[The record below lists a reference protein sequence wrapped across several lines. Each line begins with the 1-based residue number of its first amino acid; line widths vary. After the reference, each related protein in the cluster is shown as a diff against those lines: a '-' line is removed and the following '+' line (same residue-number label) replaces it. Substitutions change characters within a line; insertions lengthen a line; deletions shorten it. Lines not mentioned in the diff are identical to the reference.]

1 MTQRKPL
8 AVAVAAALGASSFAL
23 SGPVLAQDAVDDSGE
38 PIEEI
43 VTTGSRIKRSTNT
56 QSQEIITFTIED
68 MELAGDI
75 SVADALRSS
84 TMNSFGSFRENSG
97 SSAQS
102 NATLNLRGVGSS
114 RTLILINGRRVV
126 GSPSLGGGGTVNLNM
141 IPFSA
146 VDRIEIIADGASAI
160 YGSDAI
166 AGVVNIILKKNYDG
180 LRFQARYGDRDR
192 DDGSETSFS
201 LQTGASS
208 DRGSVTMGIEY
219 DSRDAIFDGDRE
231 YWKAN
236 WFDNDGDGYVTGYA
250 ETVGV
255 SYYGFTV
262 YNPDYEPATITDPN
276 DPTGTIPNPN
286 YIPFSNTNPA
296 SWEVLPGNNCPT
308 AQPGGDTFNNGF
320 IGAVKADLVFGP
332 DTGFYCGYAYALVSA
347 NRASIERI
355 NSYVSAD
362 YELTDDISVF
372 ADIIIG
378 QNESFGRYAP
388 PAAPG
393 PTIPGDPR
401 NEGIG
406 APSGYFRWVDIGTR
420 DNIVNDNFTDV
431 NVGAKG
437 DLTDTISWDLNYTY
451 SNYVSASV
459 GQYYLSYAGL
469 EYNINYDI
477 QDFDTFI
484 NNLKHTTL
492 NDDRQK
498 LEKVFAGMQFD
509 LFELSGGTASAYVAA
524 EYYTVNYAALVDAQ
538 SEAGLVGGS
547 AGNSAR
553 GYRDVTA
560 FAAEA
565 IFPVTDYLEVDA
577 AVRYD
582 EYSDFGNATSPR
594 VGATLEVPGV
604 DGLVLKASYGQ
615 GFRAPDLSDLYGAT
629 SFSAEFAID
638 NYGCQLAG
646 QDPCPRRQ
654 FDTFIGSNP
663 TLDAEKSETFSFG
676 VEYTFFDTVKTS
688 INYFTLDLE
697 DAILYTSAQD
707 QLDVDFQTS
716 GGNPQVTR
724 NQSGSVTRIEAG
736 FQNGVTVLN
745 REVVDF
751 QASTSFDTGF
761 GLWSADFNWS
771 HYLNY
776 DAEESYGTGDLY
788 NAAGVLGLPD
798 NRMSFLL
805 RWELGDSWFSSL
817 NVDYIGESNSRISDA
832 YWDSWTT
839 ANMTVGYATDN
850 FGTFTVGAT
859 NLTDEDPPLD
869 DIGQPK
875 EQDGYLYG
883 WTGRVWF
890 ARYSIEF

>member
-1 MTQRKPL
+1 MTKRKPL

-23 SGPVLAQDAVDDSGE
+23 SGPVLAQDAVDESGE

-84 TMNSFGSFRENSG
+84 TMNTLGSFRESSG
-97 SSAQS
+97 NSAQS
-102 NATLNLRGVGSS
+102 NATLNLRGVGSA

-146 VDRIEIIADGASAI
+146 VDRIEVIADGASAI

-192 DDGSETSFS
+192 DDGSETSVS
-201 LQTGASS
+201 LTAGATS

-219 DSRDAIFDGDRE
+219 DSRDPIFDADRDFT
-231 YWKAN
+231 KAN
-236 WFDNDGDGYVTGYA
+236 WFDSDGDGYVTGYA

-255 SYYGFTV
+255 SFYGFTV
-262 YNPDYEPATITDPN
+262 FNPDYDDTLAFDPN
-276 DPTGTIPNPN
+276 
-286 YIPFSNTNPA
+286 NTA
-296 SWEVLPGNNCPT
+296 SWEVIPGNNCPF

-320 IGAVKADLVFGP
+320 IGAVKSDLVFGP
-332 DTGFYCGYAYALVSA
+332 DTGYYCGYAFALVSA
-347 NRASIERI
+347 NRASMERV
-355 NSYVSAD
+355 NTYVSAE

-372 ADIIIG
+372 ADVIIG

-401 NEGIG
+401 NEGID

-420 DNIVNDNFTDV
+420 DNVVNDNFTDI
-431 NVGAKG
+431 NFGAKG
-437 DLTDTISWDLNYTY
+437 DLTDSISWDLNYTY
-451 SNYVSASV
+451 SNYVSSSV

-477 QDFDTFI
+477 TDFETFV
-484 NNLKHTTL
+484 NNLKITTL

-524 EYYTVNYAALVDAQ
+524 EYYTVDYAALVDAQ

-553 GYRDVTA
+553 GERDVTA

-565 IFPVTDYLEVDA
+565 IFPVTDYLELDA
-577 AVRYD
+577 AIRYD

-594 VGATLEVPGV
+594 VGATMEVPGV
-604 DGLVLKASYGQ
+604 DGLILKASYGQ

-629 SFSAEFAID
+629 SFSAESATD

-646 QDPCPRRQ
+646 QSPCPSRQ
-654 FDTFIGSNP
+654 FDTYIGSNP
-663 TLDAEKSETFSFG
+663 NLDAEKSETFSFG
-676 VEYTFFDTVKTS
+676 VEYTFFDTVKAS
-688 INYFTLDLE
+688 VNYFDLTLE

-724 NQSGSVTRIEAG
+724 SASGSVTRIEAG
-736 FQNGVTVLN
+736 FQNGVVDLN
-745 REVVDF
+745 REVVDLA
-751 QASTSFDTGF
+751 ASASLDSSF
-761 GLWSADFNWS
+761 GLWSANFNWS

-776 DAEESYGTGDLY
+776 DSEVSYGTGDLY
-788 NAAGVLGLPD
+788 NAVGALGFPE
-798 NRMSFLL
+798 NRMNFLL

-817 NVDYIGESNSRISDA
+817 NIDYIGENKSTISDEV
-832 YWDSWTT
+832 WDGWTT
-839 ANMTVGYATDN
+839 ANLSVGYATDN
-850 FGTFTVGAT
+850 WGTFTVGAT
-859 NLTDEDPPLD
+859 NLTDEDPILD
-869 DIGQPK
+869 ESTGEMVAEYIYDH
-875 EQDGYLYG
+875 
-883 WTGRVWF
+883 TGRVWF

>member
-1 MTQRKPL
+1 MTNRKPL

-68 MELAGDI
+68 MELSGDI

-84 TMNSFGSFRENSG
+84 TMNTIGSFRESSG

-102 NATLNLRGVGSS
+102 NATINLRGVGAG
-114 RTLILINGRRVV
+114 RTLVLLNGRRVS
-126 GSPSLGGGGTVNLNM
+126 GSPSLGGGGTVNLNL

-146 VDRIEIIADGASAI
+146 VDRIEVIADGASAI

-166 AGVVNIILKKNYDG
+166 VGVVNVILKKNYDG

-201 LQTGASS
+201 IMTGASN

-219 DSRDAIFDGDRE
+219 DSRDPIFDADRDFT
-231 YWKAN
+231 KAT
-236 WFDNDGDGYVTGYA
+236 WSDLDGDGYITGYA
-250 ETVGV
+250 ETIGV
-255 SYYGFTV
+255 SYYGYTV
-262 YNPDYEPATITDPN
+262 FNPDYVDGSTL
-276 DPTGTIPNPN
+276 NPSD
-286 YIPFSNTNPA
+286 YTT
-296 SWEVLPGNNCPT
+296 WEVYPGANCPF
-308 AQPGGDTFNNGF
+308 AQEGNATFNGGF
-320 IGAVKADLVFGP
+320 IGAVKSDLVFGP
-332 DTGFYCGYAYALVSA
+332 DTGFYCGYAFALVSA
-347 NRASIERI
+347 NRAGLERV
-355 NSYVSAD
+355 NSYVSGE
-362 YELTDDISVF
+362 YELTDDITVH
-372 ADIIIG
+372 ADVIIG

-401 NEGIG
+401 NDVG
-406 APSGYFRWVDIGTR
+406 AASGYFRWVDIGTR
-420 DNIVNDNFTDV
+420 DNVVNDNFTDI

-437 DLTDTISWDLNYTY
+437 DLTDTISWDLNYSY
-451 SNYVSASV
+451 SNYTSASV
-459 GQYYLSYAGL
+459 GNYYLNYAGL
-469 EYNINYDI
+469 EYNFAYDI

-484 NNLKHTTL
+484 NNIKHTTL

-498 LEKVFAGMQFD
+498 LEKIFAGMQFD

-524 EYYTVNYAALVDAQ
+524 EYYTMNYSALVDAQ

-547 AGNSAR
+547 AGNSAE

-565 IFPVTDYLEVDA
+565 IFPVTDYLEIDA
-577 AVRYD
+577 ALRYD

-604 DGLVLKASYGQ
+604 DGLIIKASYGQ

-629 SFSAEFAID
+629 SFSAEFATD
-638 NYGCQLAG
+638 YWGCELAG
-646 QDPCPRRQ
+646 QDPCPERQ
-654 FDTFIGSNP
+654 FDTYIGSNP
-663 TLDAEKSETFSFG
+663 NLDAEKSETFSFG
-676 VEYTFFDTVKTS
+676 VEYTFFDTVKAS
-688 INYFTLDLE
+688 LNYFDLTME
-697 DAILYTSAQD
+697 DSILYTSAQD
-707 QLDVDFQTS
+707 QLDVDFQCRS
-716 GGNPQVTR
+716 GGGCVNPQVQR
-724 NQSGSVTRIEAG
+724 NSSGLVTRIDAG
-736 FQNGVTVLN
+736 FQNGVTDMN
-745 REVVDF
+745 REVLDF
-751 QASTSFDTGF
+751 AASGAWDSSF
-761 GLWSADFNWS
+761 GLWSANFNWS

-788 NAAGVLGLPD
+788 NAVGTLGFPE
-798 NRMSFLL
+798 NRMNFLL

-817 NVDYIGESNSRISDA
+817 NIDYIGESQSQISGVK
-832 YWDSWTT
+832 WDSWTT
-839 ANMTVGYATDN
+839 ANLSFGYATDN
-850 FGTFTVGAT
+850 YGSFTVGAT
-859 NLTDEDPPLD
+859 NVTDEDPILND
-869 DIGQPK
+869 TTG
-875 EQDGYLYG
+875 EMVEELLYDH
-883 WTGRVWF
+883 TGRVWF
-890 ARYSIEF
+890 ARYSVEF